1 MIFIDLFSFLSS
13 LFAQRQVYHHVVW
26 QFDHFDALF
35 DSVNGSVSSSPPI
48 SVVAGWMDGGC
59 GKQQRRQIG
68 ADEWATGKTQPMM
81 MMNEF
86 YER

>member
-1 MIFIDLFSFLSS
+1 M
-13 LFAQRQVYHHVVW
+13 W

-35 DSVNGSVSSSPPI
+35 DSVNGSVSSSTPI
-48 SVVAGWMDGGC
+48 SVVAGSVGWGC

-68 ADEWATGKTQPMM
+68 ADEWASGKTQPMM